1 LWKSWH
7 QICFIASTATYSKH
21 SLPSYMLFCTP
32 RTKRTNVLT
41 ECHVSKE
48 GLNEV
53 QQLKKKSKE
62 TLIHINDE

>member
-1 LWKSWH
+1 
-7 QICFIASTATYSKH
+7 
-21 SLPSYMLFCTP
+21 MLFCTP